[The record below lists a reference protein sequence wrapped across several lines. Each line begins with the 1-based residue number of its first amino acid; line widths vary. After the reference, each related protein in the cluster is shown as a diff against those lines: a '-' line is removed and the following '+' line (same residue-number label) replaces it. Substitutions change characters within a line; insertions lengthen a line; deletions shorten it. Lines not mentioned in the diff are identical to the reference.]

1 MQNRNA
7 IRLVIGLIII
17 GVLASS
23 FDLRAIYNAVIS
35 AQIGYLFLAFL
46 IYSVTLLILTIRWR
60 GILSQLGCS
69 LPLAVAFQVFVA
81 GVLLSDLTPAKLG
94 DLFRP
99 LLVKDRI
106 PLSKGAVS
114 VAIDKFADLITVSL
128 LGFSGMAL
136 LSNLSSKHLLI
147 AAASI
152 IIIIVFFISSLIWLK
167 RSAFRSIMKRL
178 GLDRLEQV
186 AGDLEETARSTNG
199 LPRLMTRSVLITMV
213 AWFTHAAETAFVAQA
228 FGCAVPIHVLFLLL
242 PLLSTLSLI
251 PITVSGLGLIEG
263 GVTVMLASLGVPPAT
278 GMAIALTDRVLT
290 ITVHLLFGSRYALL
304 FKIKK

>member
-7 IRLVIGLIII
+7 IRLVIGLTII

-23 FDLRAIYNAVIS
+23 FDLRAVYNAVIS

-81 GVLLSDLTPAKLG
+81 GVLLSDFTPAKLG
-94 DLFRP
+94 DLSRP

-136 LSNLSSKHLLI
+136 LSNLSSRHLII

-152 IIIIVFFISSLIWLK
+152 IIVFFMSSLFWLK

-178 GLDRLEQV
+178 GLDRLEQA
-186 AGDLEETARSTNG
+186 AGDLEETARSANG
-199 LPRLMTRSVLITMV
+199 LPRLMTRSILITMV
-213 AWFTHAAETAFVAQA
+213 AWFTHAAETAFVARA
-228 FGCAVPIHVLFLLL
+228 FGYAVPIQVLFLLL
-242 PLLSTLSLI
+242 PLLSALSLI

>member
-1 MQNRNA
+1 MQNRNV
-7 IRLVIGLIII
+7 IRLVIGLTII

-46 IYSVTLLILTIRWR
+46 IYSLTLLILTIRWR

-81 GVLLSDLTPAKLG
+81 GVLLSDLTPARLG
-94 DLFRP
+94 DLSRP

-136 LSNLSSKHLLI
+136 LSNFSNKHLLI
-147 AAASI
+147 AAAS
-152 IIIIVFFISSLIWLK
+152 IIIVFFISSLIWLK

-186 AGDLEETARSTNG
+186 ASDLEETARSTNG
-199 LPRLMTRSVLITMV
+199 LPRLMTGSVLITMV
-213 AWFTHAAETAFVAQA
+213 AWFTHAAETAFVARA
-228 FGCAVPIHVLFLLL
+228 FGYDVPIHVLFLLL

-263 GVTVMLASLGVPPAT
+263 GVTIMLASLGVPPAT

-290 ITVHLLFGSRYALL
+290 ISVHLLFGSRYALL

>member
-1 MQNRNA
+1 MQNRNV
-7 IRLVIGLIII
+7 IRLVIGLTII

-46 IYSVTLLILTIRWR
+46 IYSLTLLILTIRWR

-69 LPLAVAFQVFVA
+69 LPLAVAFQAFVA

-94 DLFRP
+94 DLSRP

-114 VAIDKFADLITVSL
+114 VAIDKFTDLITVSL

-147 AAASI
+147 AAAS
-152 IIIIVFFISSLIWLK
+152 IIIVFFISSLIWLK

-186 AGDLEETARSTNG
+186 ASDLEETARSTNG
-199 LPRLMTRSVLITMV
+199 LPRLMTGSVLITMV
-213 AWFTHAAETAFVAQA
+213 AWFTHAAETAFVARA
-228 FGCAVPIHVLFLLL
+228 FGYAVPIHVLFLLL

-263 GVTVMLASLGVPPAT
+263 GVTIMLASLGVPPAT

>member
-1 MQNRNA
+1 M
-7 IRLVIGLIII
+7 
-17 GVLASS
+17 
-23 FDLRAIYNAVIS
+23 
-35 AQIGYLFLAFL
+35 
-46 IYSVTLLILTIRWR
+46 
-60 GILSQLGCS
+60 
-69 LPLAVAFQVFVA
+69 FVA
-81 GVLLSDLTPAKLG
+81 GVLLSDFTPAKLG
-94 DLFRP
+94 DLSRP

-136 LSNLSSKHLLI
+136 LSNLSSRHLII

-152 IIIIVFFISSLIWLK
+152 IIVFFMSSLFWLK

-178 GLDRLEQV
+178 GLDRLEQA
-186 AGDLEETARSTNG
+186 AGDLEETARSANG
-199 LPRLMTRSVLITMV
+199 LPRLMTRSILITMV
-213 AWFTHAAETAFVAQA
+213 AWFTHAAETAFVARA
-228 FGCAVPIHVLFLLL
+228 FGYAVPIQVLFLLL
-242 PLLSTLSLI
+242 PLLSALSLI